1 MSMFHR
7 LTWPRIIS
15 FNTFEHFQ
23 FLRGHPYVE
32 NELGEVQESIESSMR
47 AASSSTFTDLF
58 TKPYLLK
65 PLVISLVLMI
75 GQQMCGVN
83 AVIFFSV
90 QV

>member
-1 MSMFHR
+1 M
-7 LTWPRIIS
+7 
-15 FNTFEHFQ
+15 FQ

-32 NELGEVQESIESSMR
+32 NELGEVQESIESSIK
-47 AASSSTFTDLF
+47 AASSSKFSDLF
-58 TKPYLLK
+58 TKAHLLK
-65 PLVISLVLMI
+65 PLIISLVLMI

>member
-1 MSMFHR
+1 M
-7 LTWPRIIS
+7 
-15 FNTFEHFQ
+15 Q

-90 QV
+90 QVWVMAIPTTKCHELMML

>member
-1 MSMFHR
+1 M
-7 LTWPRIIS
+7 
-15 FNTFEHFQ
+15 Q

-90 QV
+90 QVYVMAIHTNILLRYVLSVTSS